1 MNGEAKQLIPSINT
15 IDFILKMKKLV
26 TMLKDLLTLPLTKVW
41 SRNLK
46 ENIMIKI
53 KLADSIIKS
62 HLVDSKGNSYCSI
75 PISVD
80 KKLNVEGLFDKLV
93 AIDPKLKSYDQST
106 SPYYT
111 IFVNVPIDM
120 ELEAKEANSQV
131 GENTYEIMWG
141 LPQDIILSKLP
152 CFVPKH
158 HWKKVEV

>member
-1 MNGEAKQLIPSINT
+1 
-15 IDFILKMKKLV
+15 
-26 TMLKDLLTLPLTKVW
+26 
-41 SRNLK
+41 
-46 ENIMIKI
+46 MIKI
-53 KLADSIIKS
+53 KLADIVTKS